1 MHSDGAVADLIPDFI
16 EIGIDGLNPIQYT
29 ASGMESGKLKREFGK
44 YLGFFGGGID
54 NQILSTGTVRQIR
67 EEAKQQIQL
76 LAPGGGYLFAPIH
89 NISQEV
95 PPENIVAFFEAGR
108 WNY

>member
-1 MHSDGAVADLIPDFI
+1 MQRFERIRDEWSSYCCAAP
-16 EIGIDGLNPIQYT
+16 N
-29 ASGMESGKLKREFGK
+29 
-44 YLGFFGGGID
+44 
-54 NQILSTGTVRQIR
+54 TGTVQQIR

-95 PPENIVAFFEAGR
+95 PPENIIAFFEAGH